1 MEVGMFIARRELN
14 DLREENRKLKLQL
27 AEAQEADREYN
38 RRSAIIDKAALPK
51 CKSIACSGCKH
62 IVVLYTTWG
71 GWYVLGCGKYNPC
84 KDYEP
89 TDITPEK
96 AEAIREALNIQWQ
109 YN

>member
-1 MEVGMFIARRELN
+1 MICGKKTANLNCSLQRR
-14 DLREENRKLKLQL
+14 RK
-27 AEAQEADREYN
+27 RIEYN

-62 IVVLYTTWG
+62 VVVRYTTWG
-71 GWYVLGCGKYNPC
+71 GWYVLGCGKDNPC

>member
-1 MEVGMFIARRELN
+1 MFATRKELD
-14 DLREENRKLKLQL
+14 DLREENRKLKEQL
-27 AEAQEADREYN
+27 AEEQEKT
-38 RRSAIIDKAALPK
+38 RRSAVIDNAALPR

-62 IVVLYTTWG
+62 VVVRYTTWG
-71 GWYVLGCGKYNPC
+71 GWYVLGCGKNNPC
-84 KDYEP
+84 EDYEP